1 MKRTADAGQAAAVRF
16 CDADRENSPPKAVV
30 ANQSRTPP
38 CHCEVVRNDEGGVW
52 EPATE
57 GKKLSP
63 RRCIGGGTM
72 TEEKLRRIFR

>member
-16 CDADRENSPPKAVV
+16 CDADRENSPPKAVI
-30 ANQSRTPP
+30 ANQSRTPS
-38 CHCEVVRNDEGGVW
+38 CHCELVRNDEGGVW

-63 RRCIGGGTM
+63 RCIGGGTM